1 MIDNIEIPTAI
12 LGFRPCLAQIKH
24 FRFTLP
30 YCYFRLSV
38 IVSIIWMH
46 FFELVMVGNPKN
58 SHQNFDAIYCK
69 RYKYFR
75 FGGRIA
81 ISSCRSL
88 TQSFEA
94 LSFNLS
100 WSNPRIAVGISMLS
114 IIVSEIYNYF
124 RFGWPYCYF
133 RLSVIL
139 AITFFELAM
148 VENPQVQ
155 LETNTF
161 VVLVLKLVG
170 AFSYP
175 QAQHMCVTIEAQYEG

>member
-94 LSFNLS
+94 LSLNLS

-124 RFGWPYCYF
+124 RFGWPYCYI
-133 RLSVIL
+133 RLSVVVANFGAL
-139 AITFFELAM
+139 SLNSSWSKTPGCRRSRKRTNLLFFYL
-148 VENPQVQ
+148 NSWGLFFTPK
-155 LETNTF
+155 LNTC
-161 VVLVLKLVG
+161 
-170 AFSYP
+170 A
-175 QAQHMCVTIEAQYEG
+175 